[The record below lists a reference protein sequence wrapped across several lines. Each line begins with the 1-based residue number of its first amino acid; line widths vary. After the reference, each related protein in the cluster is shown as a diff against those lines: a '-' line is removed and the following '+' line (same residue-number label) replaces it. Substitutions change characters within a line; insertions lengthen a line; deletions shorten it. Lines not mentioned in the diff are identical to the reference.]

1 MFKMQW
7 FSSVK
12 INYSEDDF
20 KSIRKAKL
28 RIYIYMEIIT
38 TIHQQFAVKS
48 RGK

>member
-28 RIYIYMEIIT
+28 RIYIYENNYNNT
-38 TIHQQFAVKS
+38 STVCHQV
-48 RGK
+48 